1 MSQRL
6 LRDRPSERFGTLSVS
21 ATPPGR
27 VLVVGDVNT
36 DIVFTGLPHLPRA
49 EQDTLARGLTITV
62 GGQAGTLA
70 QALARLGVA
79 VTFVGRVGDDEAGRR
94 CADELACSGV
104 DVSGLVFDPTVPT
117 GTTAVLSTGRERG
130 FATYPGAIC
139 ALRPSDV
146 TDQLLAAA
154 VHLHVGSYFLLT
166 EMHPHMAEL
175 FRHARQHGLTTSCDP
190 GWDSF
195 LDWNRGI
202 LHVLDDVD
210 VFLPNEVEA
219 MQITGAPTV
228 EDALACLAVHAGTV
242 AIKRGG
248 RGALAR
254 RGSETVALPAFS
266 VPVIDVTSAGDIFNA
281 GFLYAWLRNCDLAD
295 CLRFGS
301 ACGALAVSRPSNLG
315 MPTLAEVEAFLTAAG
330 EEPVD
335 PPAPPTRGVAIDG

>member
-6 LRDRPSERFGTLSVS
+6 LRGRPGGRHGASPVTP
-21 ATPPGR
+21 TPPGR
-27 VLVVGDVNT
+27 ALVVGDVNI

-49 EQDTLARGLTITV
+49 EQDTLAQGLTITV

-70 QALARLGVA
+70 RALTRLGLA
-79 VTFVGRVGDDEAGRR
+79 VSFVGRVGDDDAGRR
-94 CADELACSGV
+94 CADDLARSGV
-104 DVSGLVFDPTVPT
+104 DVSGLVVDPTAPT
-117 GTTAVLSTGRERG
+117 GTTVVLSTGSERG

-139 ALRPSDV
+139 AVRPSDV
-146 TDQLLAAA
+146 TDRLLAAA
-154 VHLHVGSYFLLT
+154 DHLHVGSYFLLRDL
-166 EMHPHMAEL
+166 HPHMAGL
-175 FRHARQHGLTTSCDP
+175 LRRARQHGLTTSCDP

-202 LHVLDDVD
+202 LQVLDDVD

-219 MQITGAPTV
+219 MQITGASTV
-228 EDALACLAVHAGTV
+228 EDALAHLAVHAGTV

-301 ACGALAVSRPSNLG
+301 ACGALAVSCPSNLG

-335 PPAPPTRGVAIDG
+335 PPAPPTRGVATDG